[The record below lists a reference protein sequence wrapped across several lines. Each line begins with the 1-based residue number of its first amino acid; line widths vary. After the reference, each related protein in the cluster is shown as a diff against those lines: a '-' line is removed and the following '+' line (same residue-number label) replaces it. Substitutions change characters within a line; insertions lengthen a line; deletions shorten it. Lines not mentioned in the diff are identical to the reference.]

1 MSSGKLCLSC
11 KWFCIKIEGH
21 RWSDITPG
29 STAYVGCTIS
39 LNSEKDWVDDRKDH
53 WGFDPGDPNDIG
65 RTTDEEFA
73 TTDVTEYYRKM
84 LHTAENCGDYA
95 AVTPKV

>member
-1 MSSGKLCLSC
+1 MSSEKLCLSC

-29 STAYVGCTIS
+29 STAYVGCTAS
-39 LNSEKDWVDDRKDH
+39 LKSEGYLAKEDH

-65 RTTDEEFA
+65 RRTNEEFA